1 MVKLRL
7 ARIGLKKQPVYRIVA
22 IDERNARNGKP
33 IEILG
38 QYNPRTR
45 PSTEILDEGRVLYWL
60 SVGAQPSEA
69 VAGILRRMGTTDRFA
84 RFRNGETIEAL
95 AAEVA
100 AAPKAVVDP
109 RTRYPSPEA
118 GQSRVKA
125 KEAAAKAAKAAK

>member
-22 IDERNARNGKP
+22 IEERNARNGKP

-45 PSTEILDEGRVLYWL
+45 PSTEIIDEGRALYWL
-60 SVGAQPSEA
+60 SVGAQPTEA
-69 VAGILRRMGTTDRFA
+69 VAGILRRAGTTERFA
-84 RFRNGETIEAL
+84 RFRAGETIEAL
-95 AAEVA
+95 TAEAA
-100 AAPKAVVDP
+100 AAPKVAVDA
-109 RTRYPSPEA
+109 RTRYPAPEA
-118 GQSRVKA
+118 GQSWVKA